1 MKDRYTI
8 EYNKS
13 QSEIIVDNSRFK
25 ALICGRRYGKSTI
38 AEGIMK
44 INASEGDKEI
54 LYIATTYGQAKKIML
69 NRLLNGIPKSWLKKR
84 PLISQIMEFNFTN
97 GSNIY
102 LAGGKNY
109 EVFRGM
115 EFDLVVIDEVADQK
129 PEMWFEVLR
138 PALADRKGS
147 AVFLG
152 TPKGKNNW
160 FYDLTLNKTIKTF
173 HRTSIDG
180 GRISE
185 DEIELLK
192 LELDER
198 TYRQEILAEF
208 IVFSGSVYYGFSDK
222 VLCNYEFN
230 PNLRTYV
237 TFDFNVNPMTAVIVQ
252 EYETGKYVAVKEFY
266 MNNSNTYE
274 ICEEIKKYLDY
285 NLLNN
290 SLTITGD
297 NAGTY
302 RSSNS
307 PLSNYKIID
316 SILGRFKGY
325 NKKLRRT
332 DRIVNK
338 TNTLNKALLDRK
350 IMINKM
356 QCPELVKELGFL
368 EYDKTGKIDNRG
380 GTVGHIT
387 DAFSYFGYNFIGLTS
402 DKILK
407 VA

>member
-1 MKDRYTI
+1 MQSRYQI
-8 EYNKS
+8 EYNAS
-13 QSEIIVDNSRFK
+13 QSEILLDESRFK
-25 ALICGRRYGKSTI
+25 ILACGRRYGKSTV
-38 AEGIMK
+38 AEGLIK
-44 INASEGDKEI
+44 IEASKGNREI
-54 LYIATTYGQAKKIML
+54 LYIATTHGQAKKIML

-84 PLISQIMEFNFTN
+84 PLISQVMEFNFKN
-97 GSNIY
+97 GSNVY

-138 PALADRKGS
+138 PALADRGGGC
-147 AVFLG
+147 VFLG

-160 FYDLTLNKTIKTF
+160 FYDLTMNKNNKLF

-180 GRISE
+180 GRINKT
-185 DEIELLK
+185 EIELLK
-192 LELDER
+192 EELDER
-198 TYRQEILAEF
+198 TFRQEILAEF
-208 IVFSGSVYYGFSDK
+208 IVFSGSVYYGFTQKNLTD
-222 VLCNYEFN
+222 LDFN

-237 TFDFNVNPMTAVIVQ
+237 TYDFNVDPMTAVVIQ

-266 MNNSNTYE
+266 VNNSNTYE
-274 ICEEIKKYLDY
+274 TTELIKNYLDF
-285 NLLNN
+285 NQLNN
-290 SLTITGD
+290 SLTVTGD

-316 SILGRFKGY
+316 GILGKFRGY

-338 TNTLNKALLDRK
+338 TNTTNRAFIDSRIL
-350 IMINKM
+350 INPKG
-356 QCPELVKELGFL
+356 CPELVKELGFL
-368 EYDKTGKIDNRG
+368 EYDKNGKIDSRG
-380 GTVGHIT
+380 GAAGHIT
-387 DAFSYFGYNFIGLTS
+387 DAFSYFCYNFILLNS